1 MSVDVRKYTGDVR
14 RYLEA
19 ALGTLSPSGAR
30 DLARS
35 LIEQAQGLSGQNPG
49 RVAEQVAGQVREVA
63 QGLLEWSQQSRD
75 RVVELVQREVGR
87 QLRALGIATRDD
99 VDALRKRVRDL
110 EKGSGAKP
118 AARTTTAR
126 KTSSRK
132 TSSRKT
138 PARKTPARKTAAKR
152 SSASSRA

>member
-1 MSVDVRKYTGDVR
+1 MAVDARKYTGDVR

-35 LIEQAQGLSGQNPG
+35 LIEQAQGLSGQSPG

-63 QGLLEWSQQSRD
+63 QGLLEWSQQSRE
-75 RVVELVQREVGR
+75 RVVELIQREVGK

-110 EKGSGAKP
+110 EKGSPAKP
-118 AARTTTAR
+118 AARKATA
-126 KTSSRK
+126 
-132 TSSRKT
+132 RKT
-138 PARKTPARKTAAKR
+138 PARKTPARRTPARKTAAKR
-152 SSASSRA
+152 SSAGARS